1 MVKSKRRRH
10 SSEFKFKVAV
20 EALKGDWT
28 MAELSSRFEL
38 QSTQLQQWKKM
49 LLDEGAL
56 VFERGL
62 RTVKSPEPDTDA
74 NELHRKIG
82 ERTMERDFLK
92 EKLVPWIDLGE
103 RR

>member
-56 VFERGL
+56 VFERSN
-62 RTVKSPEPDTDA
+62 SPYSPNPA
-74 NELHRKIG
+74 IG
-82 ERTMERDFLK
+82 MDFAHWLSQ
-92 EKLVPWIDLGE
+92 
-103 RR
+103 

>member
-20 EALKGDWT
+20 EALKGDLT

-62 RTVKSPEPDTDA
+62 RTAKSPDTDA
-74 NELHRKIG
+74 NELHRKMG

-92 EKLVPWIDLGE
+92 EKLVPWIDLGA